1 MKNFI
6 TVARYTYPSEY
17 AVLELLLQREGI
29 RYVFLNETV
38 INVLPFHSNAFG
50 GIRLQVHK
58 NDVQKVKD
66 LINELNNDSPLR
78 VVE

>member
-1 MKNFI
+1 MKNFV
-6 TVARYTYPSEY
+6 TVARYTYPSDY
-17 AVLELLLQREGI
+17 AVLELLLQREEI
-29 RYVFLNETV
+29 KYVFLNETV

-66 LINELNNDSPLR
+66 LFN
-78 VVE
+78 

>member
-1 MKNFI
+1 VEDFI
-6 TVARYTYPSEY
+6 TVARFTYPSDY
-17 AVLELLLQREGI
+17 AVLELLLQQAEI

-58 NDVQKVKD
+58 KDEEKTVQIITD
-66 LINELNNDSPLR
+66 LNKSSSLNI
-78 VVE
+78 V

>member
-1 MKNFI
+1 MNNFI

-17 AVLELLLQREGI
+17 AVLELLLQKEGI

-58 NDVQKVKD
+58 NDAQKVKD
-66 LINELNNDSPLR
+66 MINELNNDSPLR